1 MEHFLPRRDTRR
13 KRNHGGGLGECLHRF
28 SRSALALVFLFL
40 FKAFQATAIECPPP
54 AWLPS
59 NEVGCPCKC
68 NGILPPA
75 CVLPCASS
83 FSLCLPSWKSSV
95 CRKQVTVT
103 VANLPQTSTFEGG
116 MRYIFGHTP
125 YQPLET
131 YQDEQR
137 KYQNYDTYTGGVV
150 QFNLQ
155 RKTEVETYPGGIVEF
170 DQYDHTNSWHPL
182 QIIDEDGV
190 VIQTSSG
197 TSQRPATLVFEARQS
212 QAGKTFYFK
221 DALHGRS
228 LATGLSLKVV
238 APTAED
244 IASIP
249 TSASVRVSP
258 MSTALTI
265 SRENDRGKC

>member
-1 MEHFLPRRDTRR
+1 MRRSLLFIF
-13 KRNHGGGLGECLHRF
+13 NFFIIAISNVHIGCLEDSF
-28 SRSALALVFLFL
+28 SGKKYKQVDFGQVRWSISYREEIPEESAIMAGIRESCIDFRGVLCTCLLFL

-59 NEVGCPCKC
+59 HEVGCPCKC

-137 KYQNYDTYTGGVV
+137 KYQNYDTYKGGVV

-212 QAGKTFYFK
+212 QAGKTFILRMHCM
-221 DALHGRS
+221 DPVLPQ
-228 LATGLSLKVV
+228 V
-238 APTAED
+238 
-244 IASIP
+244 
-249 TSASVRVSP
+249 
-258 MSTALTI
+258 
-265 SRENDRGKC
+265 